1 MLNLKG
7 FYGRIKGTFSED
19 NYVQLI
25 INAALGYVS
34 YYCDCG
40 IHAATKNPSSN
51 VFDGGGAEALFE
63 RSKPRGFEAFMQLL
77 YRNHGF
83 SMDCRCNRPFHSLK

>member
-40 IHAATKNPSSN
+40 IHAATKK
-51 VFDGGGAEALFE
+51 
-63 RSKPRGFEAFMQLL
+63 SK
-77 YRNHGF
+77 
-83 SMDCRCNRPFHSLK
+83 

>member
-1 MLNLKG
+1 MVELKG
-7 FYGRIKGTFSED
+7 LFRRN

-40 IHAATKNPSSN
+40 IHAATCSP
-51 VFDGGGAEALFE
+51 LTE
-63 RSKPRGFEAFMQLL
+63 RKIRSFFVP
-77 YRNHGF
+77 
-83 SMDCRCNRPFHSLK
+83 